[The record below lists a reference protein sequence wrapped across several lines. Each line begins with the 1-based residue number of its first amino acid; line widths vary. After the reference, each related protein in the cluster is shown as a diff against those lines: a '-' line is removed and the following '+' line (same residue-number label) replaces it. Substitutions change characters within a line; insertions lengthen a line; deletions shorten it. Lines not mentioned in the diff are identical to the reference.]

1 MLKVKS
7 VLILLI
13 LSSFYLSGCFFFKK
27 DVMKDTA
34 DNVEEAIIMKVNDE
48 SYLVTK
54 EEIFQATSKSDKG
67 GFRQTS
73 GYREYRLTS
82 YDLNTGNIVKRIN
95 LGESD
100 DNYHYLLGP
109 SEGLLWYMSIDKKIG
124 LHARDPKTLEIKVS
138 QNDIVN
144 VNPDLKDNLPTPIWY
159 ELRKYYGYDIDK
171 KLPMISD
178 NSGYIYYLNPSTL
191 KAEKTTKSIK
201 NFNYEES
208 TTSTSM
214 NFDKESYL
222 SLTGSPRK
230 HLRIQSKELEEP
242 SFLDGNFL
250 FSSNIL
256 NVADVNPD
264 FNSPIMKKKE
274 KRQHELDSL
283 TNRLEEFDENASNK
297 SWEIK
302 YLKSYIEYAKRD
314 IENFNKELENYTN
327 DKYNSIITPDK
338 SIFIIHQSNATDTS
352 KIVISRIK
360 INNDGA
366 EQKWETYVPDIFAEP
381 SKVMS
386 KPGFEYVF
394 SKGSPNFS
402 KKRVLFYD
410 NKLVIIL
417 MLRAV
422 CIDADNGKI
431 LWDIEL

>member
-13 LSSFYLSGCFFFKK
+13 LSSLYLSGCFFFKK

-34 DNVEEAIIMKVNDE
+34 DNVEEAIIMKVNNE
-48 SYLVTK
+48 NYLVTK

-73 GYREYRLTS
+73 GYKEYRLTS
-82 YDLNTGNIVKRIN
+82 YDLKTGNVIN
-95 LGESD
+95 RVNLEDPDG
-100 DNYHYLLGP
+100 NYHYFIGP
-109 SEGLLWYMSIDKKIG
+109 TEGLLWYMSMDKKTG
-124 LHARDPKTLEIKVS
+124 LHARDPKTLEIKIS
-138 QNDIVN
+138 QEDILK
-144 VNPDLKDNLPTPIWY
+144 VNPDLRNNLPTTKWY
-159 ELRKYYGYDIDK
+159 ELRKYYGYDIQK
-171 KLPMISD
+171 KIPMISD
-178 NSGYIYYLNPSTL
+178 NSGYIYYLNPKTL
-191 KAEKTTKSIK
+191 IAEKTTKSIK

-214 NFDKESYL
+214 NFDKESHISL
-222 SLTGSPRK
+222 SGSPRN

-250 FSSNIL
+250 FSSNLL
-256 NVADVNPD
+256 NVADANPD
-264 FNSPIMKKKE
+264 FNSPIMEKRE
-274 KRQHELDSL
+274 KRQYELDSL
-283 TNRLEEFDENASNK
+283 TKRLEEFDDNTEKKPWKK
-297 SWEIK
+297 SS
-302 YLKSYIEYAKRD
+302 LKNYIDYVKRD
-314 IENFNKELENYTN
+314 LERFDKESENYTN
-327 DKYNSIITPDK
+327 DRYNSIITPDK
-338 SIFIIHQSNATDTS
+338 SIFIIHQSNASDTS

-360 INNDGA
+360 IKDDGI
-366 EQKWETYVPDIFAEP
+366 EQKWDTYVPDIFAEP

-394 SKGSPNFS
+394 SKGSPDFS

-422 CIDADNGKI
+422 CIDAENGKI
-431 LWDIEL
+431 LWDIKL

>member
-1 MLKVKS
+1 
-7 VLILLI
+7 
-13 LSSFYLSGCFFFKK
+13 
-27 DVMKDTA
+27 
-34 DNVEEAIIMKVNDE
+34 
-48 SYLVTK
+48 
-54 EEIFQATSKSDKG
+54 
-67 GFRQTS
+67 
-73 GYREYRLTS
+73 
-82 YDLNTGNIVKRIN
+82 
-95 LGESD
+95 
-100 DNYHYLLGP
+100 
-109 SEGLLWYMSIDKKIG
+109 
-124 LHARDPKTLEIKVS
+124 
-138 QNDIVN
+138 
-144 VNPDLKDNLPTPIWY
+144 
-159 ELRKYYGYDIDK
+159 
-171 KLPMISD
+171 
-178 NSGYIYYLNPSTL
+178 
-191 KAEKTTKSIK
+191 
-201 NFNYEES
+201 
-208 TTSTSM
+208 M

-283 TNRLEEFDENASNK
+283 TNRLEEFDKNASNK